1 MLEKKKQYTY
11 KRTPSFYRP
20 PIPKDEWCDFRL
32 EYESGSTLKE
42 IAEKHFC
49 DPRTVRRC
57 ISSNKS
63 STELGRQTEPTKLA
77 PYYDMIDTLFQQ
89 IIIDKEADPGSDN
102 KVGICEISRII
113 TQQLISQG
121 YTGSERTVRNYLRK
135 KCQYIVHTDRKNL
148 SRKENPYA
156 SD

>member
-1 MLEKKKQYTY
+1 M
-11 KRTPSFYRP
+11 
-20 PIPKDEWCDFRL
+20 
-32 EYESGSTLKE
+32 KE

-63 STELGRQTEPTKLA
+63 SKDLGRQTEPTKLA
-77 PYYDMIDTLFQQ
+77 PYYDTLDTLFQQ
-89 IIIDKEADPGSDN
+89 IIMDKEADPGSDN

-113 TQQLISQG
+113 TQQLITQG
-121 YTGSERTVRNYLRK
+121 YTGSERTIRNYLRK
-135 KCQYIVHTDRKNL
+135 KYQYIVHTDRKNL
-148 SRKENPYA
+148 SRKENPYD

>member
-20 PIPKDEWCDFRL
+20 TIPKDEWCDFRL

-77 PYYDMIDTLFQQ
+77 PYYDSIDTLFQQ
-89 IIIDKEADPGSDN
+89 IINNREANQCPEN
-102 KVGICEISRII
+102 KIGICEISRII
-113 TQQLISQG
+113 TQQLMTHG

-135 KCQYIVHTDRKNL
+135 KYQYIVHTDRKSL